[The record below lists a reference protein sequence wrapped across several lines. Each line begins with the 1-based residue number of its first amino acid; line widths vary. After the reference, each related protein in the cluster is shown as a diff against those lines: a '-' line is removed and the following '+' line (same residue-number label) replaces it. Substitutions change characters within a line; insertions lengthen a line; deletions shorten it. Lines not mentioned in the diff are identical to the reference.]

1 MVFKVCVKY
10 FSISFLSV
18 LLFLL
23 MGGEAIAQEFIRGK
37 VVDAQTGKGISRV
50 SINWVGEDG
59 GGVSD
64 TLGYFKILDKKQ
76 YKQLV
81 FGAVAYERR
90 TVDVRR
96 GRDSLMTVRLTAKDN
111 TLDMVVI
118 NRKIRSRK
126 ILRLL

>member
-96 GRDSLMTVRLTAKDN
+96 GRDYSWL
-111 TLDMVVI
+111 
-118 NRKIRSRK
+118 
-126 ILRLL
+126 